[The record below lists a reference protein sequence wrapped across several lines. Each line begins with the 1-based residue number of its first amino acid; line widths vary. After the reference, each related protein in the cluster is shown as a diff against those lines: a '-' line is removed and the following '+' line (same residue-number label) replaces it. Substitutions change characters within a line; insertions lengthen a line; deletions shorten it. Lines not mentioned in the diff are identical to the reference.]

1 MIGVKSVL
9 TLSRL
14 VRFRRVLVVA
24 IQLLLVALSNYVAFL
39 LRFDGL
45 VPDWAMQSFMQG
57 LPGLLVIRGLIFAA
71 FRLYQGLWRYTGL
84 YDLRML
90 AGGIGASSIFF
101 VVYTR
106 TPLVPGV
113 YPRSIF
119 MIDAGFLLLLLGGIR
134 LTRRIHTQVRGGR
147 SSDEQVLV
155 YGAGDAG
162 ETVVREMKQYPS
174 LGFLPIGFIDDDVAK
189 AGQRIHGVRVLGTG
203 RRLAELLEKHRPTL
217 VLIAIPQAAPELVRT
232 INSTVAPFKIPIKT
246 LPRLHGLMA
255 GVAAVKQ
262 IRPLS
267 IEDLLARPPVEL
279 PVAPVRALI
288 ENRRIMV
295 TGAGGSIGSELCR
308 QILEFAPASL
318 ILFERYENS
327 LHTIRLDLDA
337 VKERSGRG
345 CQIHATVGDITDTRG
360 VEMVLSTYRPEIVF
374 HAAAHK
380 HVPLMEEN
388 PCEAVK
394 NNVRGTRILAAA
406 AERAGVGRFI
416 MISTDKAANPTTVM
430 GASKRVAEQIVLARS
445 IGSGTSYAVVRFGNV
460 LGSNGSVVPHFAEQ
474 IKRGGPVTVTH
485 PEVKRFFMLIPE
497 AVQLVLHAAAKAHTG
512 GMYVL
517 NMGEQVKIVDL
528 AANMIRQAGH
538 VPDDDIK
545 IVFTGLRPGEKLEEE
560 LTGSDEQIE
569 ATEVSEVS
577 SVVRPELPAALWERV
592 ESLEDAAIAGNARA
606 VMSQLMAL
614 AGAPGSVPLGS
625 PPDRARV
632 PTAPP
637 GLPKGFVNP

>member
-1 MIGVKSVL
+1 VNSVVAFNAL
-9 TLSRL
+9 Y
-14 VRFRRVLVVA
+14 RFRRVLVAVV
-24 IQLLLVALSNYVAFL
+24 QLFLVALSNYVAFL
-39 LRFDGL
+39 LRFDGA
-45 VPDWAMQSFMQG
+45 VPDWAVQSFLQG
-57 LPGLLVIRGLIFAA
+57 LPGLLIIRGLMFVV

-84 YDLRML
+84 YDLGMI
-90 AGGIGASSIFF
+90 AGGIAASSLLF
-101 VVYTR
+101 VAYTM

-119 MIDAGFLLLLLGGIR
+119 LIDAGFLVLLLGGIR
-134 LTRRIHTQVRGGR
+134 LTRRVHTQFRSGR
-147 SSDEQVLV
+147 SSDQRVLV

-174 LGFLPIGFIDDDVAK
+174 LGFRPIGFIDDDVTK
-189 AGQRIHGVRVLGTG
+189 AGRRIHGVRVLGTG
-203 RRLAELLEKHRPTL
+203 RQLPGLLVRYQPTM
-217 VLIAIPQAAPELVRT
+217 VLIAIPQAAPEVVRA
-232 INSTVAPFKIPIKT
+232 INDTVAPFKIPIKT

-279 PVAPVRALI
+279 PIAPVRALI

-308 QILEFAPASL
+308 QILEFGPASL

-337 VKERSGRG
+337 ARERSGRS

-360 VEMVLSTYRPEIVF
+360 VDRVLSLYRPEIVF

-394 NNVRGTRILAAA
+394 NNVRGTRILAEA
-406 AERAGVGRFI
+406 AERAGVGRLI

-445 IGSGTSYAVVRFGNV
+445 IGSGTSCAVVRFGNV

-474 IKRGGPVTVTH
+474 IRRGGPVTVTH

-497 AVQLVLHAAAKAHTG
+497 AVQLVLHAAAKAHSG

-538 VPDDDIK
+538 VPDEDIK
-545 IVFTGLRPGEKLEEE
+545 IVFIGLRPGEKLEEE

-569 ATEVSEVS
+569 PTDVSEVS
-577 SVVRPELPAALWERV
+577 SVVRPELPAGLWERV
-592 ESLEDAAIAGNARA
+592 ERLEDVATACDVAA
-606 VMSQLMAL
+606 VVDQLMAL
-614 AGAPGSVPLGS
+614 AGQRGARQPIAPTVATVSQS
-625 PPDRARV
+625 WR
-632 PTAPP
+632 P
-637 GLPKGFVNP
+637 GERGL

>member
-1 MIGVKSVL
+1 MLGVKSVL
-9 TLSRL
+9 TLSTL
-14 VRFRRVLVVA
+14 HRFRRVLIVVV
-24 IQLLLVALSNYVAFL
+24 QLLLVALSNYVAFL

-45 VPDWAMQSFMQG
+45 VPAWALLSFLQG
-57 LPGLLVIRGLIFAA
+57 LPGLLVIRGLMFVA

-84 YDLRML
+84 YDLWML
-90 AGGIGASSIFF
+90 AGGIGASSVLFF
-101 VVYTR
+101 VYTH

-113 YPRSIF
+113 YPRSIYV
-119 MIDAGFLLLLLGGIR
+119 IDAGFLVLLLGGIR
-134 LTRRIHTQVRGGR
+134 LARRVHAQVRGGR
-147 SSDEQVLV
+147 STDEQVLV

-174 LGFLPIGFIDDDVAK
+174 LGFRPIGFIDDDVTK

-203 RRLAELLEKHRPTL
+203 RRLPDLLEKYRPTL
-217 VLIAIPQAAPELVRT
+217 VLIAIPQAPPELIRA
-232 INSTVAPFKIPIKT
+232 INSTVTTFKIPIKT

-267 IEDLLARPPVEL
+267 IEDLLARPPIKL

-288 ENRRIMV
+288 QNRRVMV

-308 QILEFAPASL
+308 QILAFQPAGL

-327 LHTIRLDLDA
+327 LHTIRLDLEA
-337 VKERSGRG
+337 ERERIGHPT
-345 CQIHATVGDITDTRG
+345 QIHAVVGDITDARG
-360 VEMVLSTYRPEIVF
+360 VEGAFSRYRPEIVF

-394 NNVRGTRILAAA
+394 NNIRGTRILTAA
-406 AERAGVGRFI
+406 AERAGVDRFI

-445 IGSGTSYAVVRFGNV
+445 LGSGTSYAVVRFGNV
-460 LGSNGSVVPHFAEQ
+460 LGSNGSVVPQFAEQ

-485 PEVKRFFMLIPE
+485 PDVKRFFMLIPE
-497 AVQLVLHAAAKAHTG
+497 AVQLVLHAAAKAHGG

-517 NMGEQVKIVDL
+517 NMGEQVKIADL

-538 VPDDDIK
+538 VPDEDIK
-545 IVFTGLRPGEKLEEE
+545 IVFIGLRPGDKLEEE
-560 LTGSDEQIE
+560 LTSGDEQIE
-569 ATEVSEVS
+569 PTDVSEVS
-577 SVVRPELPAALWERV
+577 SVVRSAMPAALWERV
-592 ESLEDAAIAGNARA
+592 ESLEDLATAGN
-606 VMSQLMAL
+606 VPVVVEQLMAL
-614 AGAPGSVPLGS
+614 AGAPGSVS
-625 PPDRARV
+625 IHPPTIRAEM
-632 PTAPP
+632 PTAPSTSMRD
-637 GLPKGFVNP
+637 L